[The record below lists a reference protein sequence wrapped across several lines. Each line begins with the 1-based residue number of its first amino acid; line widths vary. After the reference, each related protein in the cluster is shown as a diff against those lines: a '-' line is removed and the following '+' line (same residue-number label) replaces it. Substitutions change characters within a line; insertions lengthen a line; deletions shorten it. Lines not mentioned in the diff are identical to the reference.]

1 MPNVRSFA
9 DRLAEDMKALQS
21 QDIGVIAI
29 MSNDL
34 DEYPE
39 YLFETMKRFG
49 QKHNFFFPY
58 VIDDSQIIDRAYNA
72 ECTPDLLAAMPI

>member
-29 MSNDL
+29 MYNDL

-39 YLFETMKRFG
+39 YMFETMKRFG
-49 QKHNFFFPY
+49 QKHNFFLSLC
-58 VIDDSQIIDRAYNA
+58 D
-72 ECTPDLLAAMPI
+72 